1 MNFYSFH
8 PGDYT
13 LRTAHLEPLE
23 DLAYRR
29 LLDLY
34 YLNEGPLAGTP
45 DELARVIR
53 MRQSADEVKA
63 VLEEFFQLSEAGWQ
77 HSHCDEVIAKYHAK
91 AKQAATNGKAGG
103 RQKKPSDN
111 PEETQPVIS
120 GLPEKS
126 ESKTNQE
133 PETNNHNHNQED
145 QKHLV
150 TGVTDFD
157 SFWKLYPRKT
167 AKAEAQKA
175 WAKLSLD
182 NSLLE
187 LITAGLAT
195 HIACAD
201 WVKDDGKYIPH
212 ASTWLNQRRWED
224 SPKPA
229 GNVVKIN
236 RHTGFDQTDY
246 SEGLQA
252 REDGTNGF

>member
-34 YLNEGPLAGTP
+34 YLNESTLDGSPE
-45 DELARVIR
+45 ELARIIR
-53 MRQSADEVKA
+53 MRSSAAEVKA
-63 VLEEFFQLSEAGWQ
+63 ILDEFFSPSEAGWQ

-103 RQKKPSDN
+103 RPKKPSDN
-111 PEETQPVIS
+111 PEETKPVIS

-145 QKHLV
+145 QKPLSPPSADDEEAAKQIKFTTV
-150 TGVTDFD
+150 SEIYNRVCGDVLPRCEALNP
-157 SFWKLYPRKT
+157 KRKT
-167 AKAEAQKA
+167 NIRNLCALKIRGGFPFRDSEFWEGYFNDCLTNPHWIGQNDRGWRADLEFLTRTEIALKVLEAA
-175 WAKLSLD
+175 
-182 NSLLE
+182 
-187 LITAGLAT
+187 
-195 HIACAD
+195 
-201 WVKDDGKYIPH
+201 
-212 ASTWLNQRRWED
+212 
-224 SPKPA
+224 
-229 GNVVKIN
+229 
-236 RHTGFDQTDY
+236 
-246 SEGLQA
+246 
-252 REDGTNGF
+252 